1 MFKVL
6 NRVISTVIMRCLVLQ
21 IPLNLD
27 KKINKR
33 YSIQN
38 GINACQNYV
47 TTLKIKQK

>member
-6 NRVISTVIMRCLVLQ
+6 NRVIFTVITRFLIQ

-33 YSIQN
+33 YYIQR
-38 GINACQNYV
+38 GIELA
-47 TTLKIKQK
+47 KIM